1 MSNDKQREVT
11 NAGPGETWIIIG
23 MLAAAAGGVI
33 WFFSWVVSLFTQ
45 TGH

>member
-1 MSNDKQREVT
+1 MNNNEREVT

-23 MLAAAAGGVI
+23 MLAAGAAGVI
-33 WFFSWVVSLFTQ
+33 WFFSWVWSLLAA